1 MTDQEDKAQIILDQ
15 DCDEGC
21 PVRLAAD
28 VFEGKWTTQII
39 RDLLPGAR
47 RYSELQKGLS
57 GISPKIL
64 TERLKMLERK
74 GLLHK
79 TIYPTIPPKT
89 EYELTPLGKDMEQ
102 VIAAMAKFGVLLGQ
116 ADGEA

>member
-1 MTDQEDKAQIILDQ
+1 MTDQIHSGQNILDQ
-15 DCDEGC
+15 DCDEAC
-21 PVRLAAD
+21 PVRRAAD

-39 RDLLPGAR
+39 RDLLPGPR
-47 RYSELQKGLS
+47 RYSELQKGLP

-64 TERLKMLERK
+64 TERLKMLESK

-89 EYELTPLGKDMEQ
+89 EYELTPLGRDMEQ
-102 VIAAMAKFGVLLGQ
+102 VIAAMAKFGTSLAQ
-116 ADGEA
+116 S